1 MFTDQY
7 NISISDHQRIALIEV
22 LIKLKETNPQ
32 LFNEDAPFEYW
43 IECLQDIVEE
53 NEDYPIHNLYL

>member
-7 NISISDHQRIALIEV
+7 NISINDHQRIALIEV

-32 LFNEDAPFEYW
+32 LFNENSPFELW
-43 IECLQDIVEE
+43 IESLQDLPNE
-53 NEDYPIHNLYL
+53 NEDYPIHNLYF